1 VLTRAETRL
10 IYALQQRKAR
20 ETKGLFLAEG
30 VRVVE
35 ELLRSNID
43 LDFAAISTS
52 LEDSERGV
60 HLRRALNERCAVH
73 ELSDRDLNAQ
83 SATEQP
89 QGVLVVARVPV
100 HQLEDI
106 QLGER
111 SAVLVI
117 DAVQDPGN
125 LGTLIRTADA
135 FAATCIAVLPG
146 SVDPWNAKVVRAS
159 AGSTFHLPIV
169 QTGGDSLFEWL
180 HLHKHEVWGADLQGE
195 DVSAIA
201 RPDRVALAVGNEG
214 AGLRVET
221 RARVDRTVSIG
232 MAGRAE
238 SLNVAVAAGILM
250 YLITR

>member
-1 VLTRAETRL
+1 VLSRAQTSL
-10 IYALQQRKAR
+10 IHALRQRKAR

-35 ELLRSNID
+35 ELLRSGID
-43 LDFAAISTS
+43 LDFAAVSTS
-52 LEDSERGV
+52 FEDNERGSR
-60 HLRRALNERCAVH
+60 LRRALEERCAVH
-73 ELSDRDLNAQ
+73 ELSDRELNAQ

-89 QGVLVVARVPV
+89 QGVLVVARVPSSE
-100 HQLEDI
+100 LRDI
-106 QLGER
+106 QAVER

-135 FAATCIAVLPG
+135 FALTFIAVLPG
-146 SVDPWNAKVVRAS
+146 SVDPWNTKVVRAS
-159 AGSTFHLPIV
+159 AGSTFHLPII

-180 HLHKHEVWGADLQGE
+180 RAHGHEVWGTDLNGT
-195 DVSAIA
+195 DVSGIA
-201 RPDRVALAVGNEG
+201 PPERVALVVGNEG
-214 AGLRVET
+214 AGLRHET
-221 RARVDRTVSIG
+221 RAQVDRTVSIG
-232 MAGRAE
+232 MRGRAE

>member
-1 VLTRAETRL
+1 MLSRAETRL
-10 IYALQQRKAR
+10 IYALQQRKGR

-43 LDFAAISTS
+43 LDFAAVATS
-52 LEDSERGV
+52 LEDSDRGA
-60 HLRRALNERCAVH
+60 HLRRALQERCAVH

-100 HQLEDI
+100 FQLADLRPEA
-106 QLGER
+106 R
-111 SAVLVI
+111 SAVLVV

-135 FAATCIAVLPG
+135 FAATFIAVLPG

-169 QTGGDSLFEWL
+169 QTGVDSLSEWL
-180 HLHKHEVWGADLQGE
+180 IAHTHELWGADLNGE

-214 AGLRVET
+214 AGLRDET
-221 RARVDRTVSIG
+221 RARVNRSVSIG

-238 SLNVAVAAGILM
+238 SLNVSVAAGILM
-250 YLITR
+250 YLLTR